1 MPRAIIQGL
10 EYENAL
16 LFITVTKL
24 SLHYIMNCIFCHYSI
39 TNTNTF
45 QTWCKCQTC
54 NTIYRFSL
62 WPPEHVTTIS
72 ITYLLENR
80 IFNVAIDLVSQ
91 SYAILL
97 WNDHHYSN
105 ASVLF
110 RSNSLD
116 WFFPSTVPDIIS
128 KLNNLIIF
136 I

>member
-16 LFITVTKL
+16 LFITVAKL
-24 SLHYIMNCIFCHYSI
+24 SFKYIMNCIYCHSSI
-39 TNTNTF
+39 TNPF
-45 QTWCKCQTC
+45 QAWCKCQKC
-54 NTIYRFSL
+54 HTIYHFSL
-62 WPPEHVTTIS
+62 WPPEHVTTIG

-80 IFNVAIDLVSQ
+80 IFEIAIDLVSQ
-91 SYAILL
+91 TYQLIL

-110 RSNSLD
+110 KSNSLD
-116 WFFPSTVPDIIS
+116 WFFPSMVPDIIS